1 MKAFAMIPALAA
13 ACVFSATGL
22 LAQEEP
28 VSASPGAD
36 PKAQLAHVQ
45 VANYNWADAH
55 LYLDQ
60 DGHVTSLGVVG
71 SMETRNFKLP
81 ASALG
86 RSGDMRIVAHL
97 IAGSDYVSPTFGV
110 WSDDLVLLTLENAL
124 GQSTLKLASQG

>member
-13 ACVFSATGL
+13 VCVFSATGL

-28 VSASPGAD
+28 TSTASGVD
-36 PKAQLAHVQ
+36 QKAQLALVQ
-45 VANYNWADAH
+45 VANYNWSDAH

-60 DGHVTSLGVVG
+60 DGIVTSLGVVG
-71 SMETRNFKLP
+71 SMQTRNFKLP
-81 ASALG
+81 ASAAG
-86 RSGDMRIVAHL
+86 GSRDMRIVAHL
-97 IAGSDYVSPTFGV
+97 IAGTDYVSPTFGV